1 MSKLYGT
8 WTYNWL
14 SSFSVKLGDT
24 KEMVEPNI
32 DIVILG
38 AVSIR

>member
-14 SSFSVKLGDT
+14 SFISVKIGDT

-38 AVSIR
+38 AMSIR